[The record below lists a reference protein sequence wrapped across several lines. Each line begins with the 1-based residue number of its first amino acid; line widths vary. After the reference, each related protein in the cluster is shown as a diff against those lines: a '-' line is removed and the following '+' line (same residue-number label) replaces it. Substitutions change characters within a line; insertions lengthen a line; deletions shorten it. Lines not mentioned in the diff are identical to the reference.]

1 MSAVP
6 SRWYV
11 ALLATCVFAACAGCG
26 GCGYNR
32 IQELQE
38 RARGA
43 RSEIEVQLQRKVDL
57 VPNLLETVRAY
68 VSLDDEVVTA
78 VADARAWLARV
89 MRSGELEAMEE
100 GNAELSG
107 AITRMLDAVALY
119 SALQADP
126 SYQLLLSQLNGTG
139 QQIAAA
145 GRDYNEAVWDY
156 NAYIKAFPEV
166 LTARVIGAAELQSFH
181 IWEAGAAGTPAG
193 E

>member
-1 MSAVP
+1 MSAGQ
-6 SRWYV
+6 SRWYLV
-11 ALLATCVFAACAGCG
+11 LLATCATCVFA

-43 RSEIEVQLQRKVDL
+43 RSEIEVQLQRRVDL

-68 VSLDDEVVTA
+68 VSLDDEVVNA
-78 VADARAWLARV
+78 VADARARLAGV
-89 MRSGELEAMEE
+89 MRSGELEPMEE
-100 GNAELSG
+100 GNSELSG
-107 AITRMLDAVALY
+107 AIRRLLDAVASY
-119 SALQADP
+119 AALQTDP
-126 SYQLLLSQLNGTG
+126 SYQLLLSQLNGTSR
-139 QQIAAA
+139 QIAAA
-145 GRDYNEAVWDY
+145 GGDYNEAVRDY

-166 LTARVIGAAELQSFH
+166 LTAKVIGAKELQSFH